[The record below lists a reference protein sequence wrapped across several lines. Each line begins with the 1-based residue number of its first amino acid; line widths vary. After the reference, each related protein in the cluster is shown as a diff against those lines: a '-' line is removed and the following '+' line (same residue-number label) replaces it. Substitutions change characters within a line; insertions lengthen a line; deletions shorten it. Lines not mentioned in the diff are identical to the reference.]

1 MDNLNLFGGNFINE
15 IKTECFEVAKGG
27 ARTSAWAQYFGQEMT
42 YTEG

>member
-1 MDNLNLFGGNFINE
+1 
-15 IKTECFEVAKGG
+15 VAKGG